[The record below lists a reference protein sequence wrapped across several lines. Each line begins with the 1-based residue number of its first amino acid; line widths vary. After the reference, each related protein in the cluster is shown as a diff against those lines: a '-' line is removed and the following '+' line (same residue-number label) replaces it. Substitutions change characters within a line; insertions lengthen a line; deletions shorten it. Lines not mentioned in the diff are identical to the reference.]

1 MNSNEDNQTSSE
13 IVTVS
18 HVNTEHPN
26 VENIY
31 EPIVNDHNNLNDPT
45 NLGNRNDRS
54 ISVELRSNNE
64 FNLIESKEEVIRRN
78 KMSSNYFLR

>member
-18 HVNTEHPN
+18 HVNTEHPSIGN
-26 VENIY
+26 NSESIING
-31 EPIVNDHNNLNDPT
+31 HNNLNDPT

-64 FNLIESKEEVIRRN
+64 LKLIESKEEVIRRN
-78 KMSSNYFLR
+78 KMLSNYFMR